1 MGRCASNKRLDVL
14 FFGRVSLQVYLGL
27 GLSKCLQPLVPSDPG
42 SSAESVGLSSASFKA
57 TDEGGGGD
65 PLKNFLIVAN
75 HHFLEP
81 REGHADQKRTMGLI
95 VIVLLTL
102 TYLFKSGV
110 SGPHS
115 QRAAD
120 DDPQSGH
127 SRGGSLECAV
137 RFFD

>member
-1 MGRCASNKRLDVL
+1 VPAASCSV
-14 FFGRVSLQVYLGL
+14 
-27 GLSKCLQPLVPSDPG
+27 DPR
-42 SSAESVGLSSASFKA
+42 SAESVSPARPLRAGTRS
-57 TDEGGGGD
+57 TDEGGGD
-65 PLKNFLIVAN
+65 PLKNFLIVPN
-75 HHFLEP
+75 HHFLEL

-95 VIVLLTL
+95 VIVRLTL
-102 TYLFKSGV
+102 TYLFKSGG